1 MPRWIA
7 HLDMDCFFV
16 SVERLLDPS
25 LAGKPVVVGG
35 DPNGRGVV
43 ASASYEARRFGVRSA
58 MASRRARELCPRL
71 IFAPGHHRLYG
82 EYHDKVR
89 EILARYAPGVEAASI
104 DEFYLDFSGCNLL
117 HGAIF
122 PLLRRVRGQIAS
134 ELGLPSSA
142 GLAANKLLAK
152 IGSRLAKPGG
162 VMWIP
167 PGAEAEVLAPLPVR
181 AIPGVGPVAGAA
193 LERLGVTRIGHLASI
208 PEQVL
213 AAAFGSWGPELAR
226 KARGESDSPVEE
238 SGERKSVGHE
248 TTFEEDTADPVVL
261 EATICHLVEK
271 AAHRLRKAGM
281 KAGGVTVKV
290 RYSDFRTVTRSRAL
304 PAASDRDGDFLRVA
318 RELVFNSL
326 APEGRGQDEGAP
338 RPGIAGRRVRVRLVG
353 VSLERLRAG
362 SEQLGLF
369 TAARDARLAS
379 LFPAVDKVRAKYG
392 FDALE
397 LATSAMTRAS

>member
-1 MPRWIA
+1 MARWIA

-25 LAGKPVVVGG
+25 LVGKPVVVGG

-58 MASRRARELCPRL
+58 MASRRAKELCPRL
-71 IFAPGHHRLYG
+71 IFAPGHHHLYG

-89 EILARYAPGVEAASI
+89 GILARYAPGVEAASI
-104 DEFYLDFSGCNLL
+104 DEFYLDFSGCTLIYD
-117 HGAIF
+117 GIF
-122 PLLRRVRGQIAS
+122 PLLRRIRALIAA

-142 GLAANKLLAK
+142 GLATNKLLAK

-167 PGAEAEVLAPLPVR
+167 SGAEAEILAPLPVR
-181 AIPGVGPVAGAA
+181 AIPGVGPVTGAM

-208 PEQVL
+208 PSRVL
-213 AAAFGSWGPELAR
+213 EAALGAFGPELAR
-226 KARGESDSPVEE
+226 KARGISESPVAEE
-238 SGERKSVGHE
+238 GERKSVGHE
-248 TTFEEDTADPVVL
+248 TTFEEDTADPIVL

-290 RYSDFRTVTRSRAL
+290 RYSDFRTVTRSRGI
-304 PAASDRDGDFLRVA
+304 AASDRDGELLAVA
-318 RELVFNSL
+318 RQLM
-326 APEGRGQDEGAP
+326 AGAV
-338 RPGIAGRRVRVRLVG
+338 GRRVRVRLIG
-353 VSLERLRAG
+353 VSLERLRTG

-369 TAARDARLAS
+369 TAARDARLAA

-397 LATSAMTRAS
+397 LATASMTRTS

>member
-35 DPNGRGVV
+35 DPDGRGVV

-58 MASRRARELCPRL
+58 MASRRARELCPQL

-82 EYHDKVR
+82 EYHEKVR
-89 EILARYAPGVEAASI
+89 EILARYAPGVQAASI
-104 DEFYLDFSGCNLL
+104 DEFYLDFSGCTLIYD
-117 HGAIF
+117 GIF
-122 PLLRRVRGQIAS
+122 PLLRRIRALIAA

-167 PGAEAEVLAPLPVR
+167 PGAEAEILAPLPVR

-208 PEQVL
+208 PSKVL
-213 AAAFGSWGPELAR
+213 EAALGSWGPELAR

-238 SGERKSVGHE
+238 GGERKSVGHE
-248 TTFEEDTADPVVL
+248 TTFAEDTADQIVL

-290 RYSDFRTVTRSRAL
+290 RYSDFRTVTRSRGI
-304 PAASDRDGDFLRVA
+304 AASDRDGELLAVA
-318 RELVFNSL
+318 RELM
-326 APEGRGQDEGAP
+326 AGAV
-338 RPGIAGRRVRVRLVG
+338 GRRVRVRLLG

-379 LFPAVDKVRAKYG
+379 LFPAVDRVRAKYG
-392 FDALE
+392 FDALA
-397 LATSAMTRAS
+397 LATAAMTRAS

>member
-25 LAGKPVVVGG
+25 LIGTPVVVGG

-58 MASRRARELCPRL
+58 MASRRAKELCPRL

-89 EILARYAPGVEAASI
+89 EILARYAPRVEAASI

-122 PLLRRVRGQIAS
+122 PLLRRIRGLIAS

-162 VMWIP
+162 VVWIP
-167 PGAEAEVLAPLPVR
+167 PGAEAEILAPLPVR
-181 AIPGVGPVAGAA
+181 VIPGVGPVAGAA
-193 LERLGVTRIGHLASI
+193 LERLGVTRVGHLASI
-208 PEQVL
+208 PSTVL
-213 AAAFGSWGPELAR
+213 EAAFGSWGPELAR

-238 SGERKSVGHE
+238 GGERKSVGHE

-261 EATICHLVEK
+261 EATICRLVEK
-271 AAHRLRKAGM
+271 AAHRLRKAGL

-304 PAASDRDGDFLRVA
+304 PAASDRDGELLAAA
-318 RELVFNSL
+318 RELMF
-326 APEGRGQDEGAP
+326 GAV
-338 RPGIAGRRVRVRLVG
+338 GRRVRVRLIG

-369 TAARDARLAS
+369 TAARDARLAL
-379 LFPAVDKVRAKYG
+379 LFPAVDRVRKKYG
-392 FDALE
+392 FGSIE
-397 LATSAMTRAS
+397 LATSAITKAS

>member
-1 MPRWIA
+1 MDRWIA

-25 LAGKPVVVGG
+25 LVGKPVVVGG
-35 DPNGRGVV
+35 DPDGRGVV

-58 MASRRARELCPRL
+58 MASRRARELCPQL
-71 IFAPGHHRLYG
+71 IFAPGHHHLYG

-89 EILARYAPGVEAASI
+89 EILARYAPGIQAASI
-104 DEFYLDFSGCNLL
+104 DEFYLDFTGCNLL
-117 HGAIF
+117 HGSIF
-122 PLLRRVRGQIAS
+122 PLLRRMRALIDS

-167 PGAEAEVLAPLPVR
+167 PGAEAEILAPLPVR

-193 LERLGVTRIGHLASI
+193 LERLGVTRIGQLASI
-208 PEQVL
+208 PPKVL
-213 AAAFGSWGPELAR
+213 EAALGSWGPELAR
-226 KARGESDSPVEE
+226 KAQGESDSSVEE
-238 SGERKSVGHE
+238 AGERKSVGHE
-248 TTFEEDTADPVVL
+248 TTFAEDTADPLVL

-290 RYSDFRTVTRSRAL
+290 RYADFRTVTRSRAL
-304 PAASDRDGDFLRVA
+304 PAASDRDGELLAAA
-318 RELVFNSL
+318 RELLF
-326 APEGRGQDEGAP
+326 GAV
-338 RPGIAGRRVRVRLVG
+338 GRRVRVRLIG

-369 TAARDARLAS
+369 SAARDARLAS
-379 LFPAVDKVRAKYG
+379 LFPAVDRVRKKYG
-392 FDALE
+392 FDSIE
-397 LATSAMTRAS
+397 LATSAITKAS

>member
-1 MPRWIA
+1 MPLPRWIA

-35 DPNGRGVV
+35 DPSGRGVV

-58 MASRRARELCPRL
+58 MASKRAKELCPGL
-71 IFAPGHHRLYG
+71 IFVAGHHHLYG
-82 EYHDKVR
+82 EHHDKVR

-122 PLLRRVRGQIAS
+122 PLLRRILEQVSS

-152 IGSRLAKPGG
+152 VGSRLAKPAG

-167 PGAEAEVLAPLPVR
+167 AGAEAEILAPLPVR
-181 AIPGVGPVAGAA
+181 AIPGVGPVTRTM
-193 LERLGVTRIGHLASI
+193 LERLGVTRVGHLASI
-208 PEQVL
+208 PKPVL
-213 AAAFGSWGPELAR
+213 EAALGAFGPELAR
-226 KARGESDSPVEE
+226 KARGISESPVAE
-238 SGERKSVGHE
+238 GDERKSVGHE
-248 TTFEEDTADPVVL
+248 TTFEEDTADPIVL

-281 KAGGVTVKV
+281 KAGGVTVKI
-290 RYSDFRTVTRSRAL
+290 RYSDFRTVTRSRGI
-304 PAASDRDGDFLRVA
+304 AASDRDGELLAVA
-318 RELVFNSL
+318 RELM
-326 APEGRGQDEGAP
+326 AGAV
-338 RPGIAGRRVRVRLVG
+338 GRRVRVRLIG

-362 SEQLGLF
+362 SEQIGLF

-379 LFPAVDKVRAKYG
+379 LFPAVDRVRKKYG
-392 FDALE
+392 FDSIE
-397 LATSAMTRAS
+397 LATSAITKAS

>member
-1 MPRWIA
+1 
-7 HLDMDCFFV
+7 MDCFFV

-25 LAGKPVVVGG
+25 LVGKPVVVGG

-58 MASRRARELCPRL
+58 MASRRAQELCPRL
-71 IFAPGHHRLYG
+71 IFAPGHHHLYG
-82 EYHDKVR
+82 EYHAKVR
-89 EILARYAPGVEAASI
+89 EILARFAPGVEAASI

-117 HGAIF
+117 YDGVF
-122 PLLRRVRGQIAS
+122 PLLRRIRALIAC

-142 GLAANKLLAK
+142 GLATNKLLAK

-167 PGAEAEVLAPLPVR
+167 PGAEAEILAPLPVR
-181 AIPGVGPVAGAA
+181 AIPGVGPVAGAT
-193 LERLGVTRIGHLASI
+193 LERLGVTRVGHLASI
-208 PEQVL
+208 PAQVL
-213 AAAFGSWGPELAR
+213 EAALGSWGPELAR
-226 KARGESDSPVEE
+226 KAHGESDSPVEE
-238 SGERKSVGHE
+238 GGERKSVGHE
-248 TTFEEDTADPVVL
+248 TTFEEDTADPLVL

-304 PAASDRDGDFLRVA
+304 PAASDRDGELLAVA
-318 RELVFNSL
+318 RELMT
-326 APEGRGQDEGAP
+326 GAV
-338 RPGIAGRRVRVRLVG
+338 GRRVRVRLIG

-379 LFPAVDKVRAKYG
+379 LFPAVDRVRAKYG
-392 FDALE
+392 FAALE
-397 LATSAMTRAS
+397 LATSAITKAS

>member
-1 MPRWIA
+1 MPRWVA

-25 LAGKPVVVGG
+25 LAGRPVVVGG
-35 DPNGRGVV
+35 DPDGRGVV

-58 MASRRARELCPRL
+58 MASRRAKELCPGL
-71 IFAPGHHRLYG
+71 IFAPGHHHLYG

-89 EILARYAPGVEAASI
+89 EVLARFAPGVEAASI

-122 PLLRRVRGQIAS
+122 PLLRRIRDQIAS

-142 GLAANKLLAK
+142 GLGANKLIAK
-152 IGSRLAKPGG
+152 IGSRLAKPAG

-167 PGAEAEVLAPLPVR
+167 HGAEAEVLAPLPVR
-181 AIPGVGPVAGAA
+181 AIPGVGPVTGAT

-208 PEQVL
+208 PEKVL
-213 AAAFGSWGPELAR
+213 EAALGAFGPELAR
-226 KARGESDSPVEE
+226 KARGESDSPVAEG
-238 SGERKSVGHE
+238 GERKSVGHE

-290 RYSDFRTVTRSRAL
+290 RYSDFRTVTRSRGI
-304 PAASDRDGDFLRVA
+304 AASDRDGELLAVA
-318 RELVFNSL
+318 RELM
-326 APEGRGQDEGAP
+326 EGAV
-338 RPGIAGRRVRVRLVG
+338 GRRVRVRLIG
-353 VSLERLRAG
+353 VSLERLRVG

-379 LFPAVDKVRAKYG
+379 LFPAVDRVRKKYG
-392 FDALE
+392 FDSIE
-397 LATSAMTRAS
+397 LATSAITKAS

>member
-25 LAGKPVVVGG
+25 LVGKPVVVGG

-89 EILARYAPGVEAASI
+89 EVLARYAPGVQAASI

-122 PLLRRVRGQIAS
+122 PLLRRIRALIAS

-142 GLAANKLLAK
+142 GLATNKLLAK

-181 AIPGVGPVAGAA
+181 AIPGVGPVAGAT

-208 PEQVL
+208 PSMVL
-213 AAAFGSWGPELAR
+213 EAALGSWGPELAR

-238 SGERKSVGHE
+238 GGERKSVGHE

-261 EATICHLVEK
+261 EATICRLVEK

-304 PAASDRDGDFLRVA
+304 PAASDRDGELLAAA
-318 RELVFNSL
+318 RELMF
-326 APEGRGQDEGAP
+326 GAV
-338 RPGIAGRRVRVRLVG
+338 GRRVRVRLIG

-379 LFPAVDKVRAKYG
+379 LFPAVDRVRKKYG
-392 FDALE
+392 FDSIE
-397 LATSAMTRAS
+397 LATSAITKAS

>member
-16 SVERLLDPS
+16 SVERLLDPT
-25 LAGKPVVVGG
+25 LVGKPVVVGG

-104 DEFYLDFSGCNLL
+104 DEFYLDFSGCTLL
-117 HGAIF
+117 YDGVF
-122 PLLRRVRGQIAS
+122 PLLRRIRALIAA

-142 GLAANKLLAK
+142 GLATNKLLAK

-167 PGAEAEVLAPLPVR
+167 PGAEAEILAPLSVR

-193 LERLGVTRIGHLASI
+193 LERLGVTRVGHLASI
-208 PEQVL
+208 PAKVL
-213 AAAFGSWGPELAR
+213 EAALGSWGPELAR
-226 KARGESDSPVEE
+226 KARGESDSPVAEG
-238 SGERKSVGHE
+238 GERKSVGHE
-248 TTFEEDTADPVVL
+248 TTFEEDTADPLVL

-271 AAHRLRKAGM
+271 AAHRLRTAGL

-290 RYSDFRTVTRSRAL
+290 RYSDFRTVTRSRGI
-304 PAASDRDGDFLRVA
+304 PASDRDGELLAVA
-318 RELVFNSL
+318 RELM
-326 APEGRGQDEGAP
+326 EGAV
-338 RPGIAGRRVRVRLVG
+338 GRRVRVRLLG

-392 FDALE
+392 FAALE
-397 LATSAMTRAS
+397 LATSAITKAS

>member
-25 LAGKPVVVGG
+25 LVGKPVVVGG
-35 DPNGRGVV
+35 DPDGRGVV

-58 MASRRARELCPRL
+58 MASRRAKELCPQL
-71 IFAPGHHRLYG
+71 IFAPGHHHLYG

-89 EILARYAPGVEAASI
+89 EILARWAPGVEAASI

-117 HGAIF
+117 HGPIF
-122 PLLRRVRGQIAS
+122 PLLRRIRERIDA

-152 IGSRLAKPGG
+152 VGSRLAKPAG

-167 PGAEAEVLAPLPVR
+167 PGTEAEILAPLPVR
-181 AIPGVGPVAGAA
+181 AIPGVGPVTGAA
-193 LERLGVTRIGHLASI
+193 LERLGVTRIGQLASI
-208 PEQVL
+208 PSRVL
-213 AAAFGSWGPELAR
+213 EAALGAFGPELAR

-261 EATICHLVEK
+261 EATICRLVEK

-290 RYSDFRTVTRSRAL
+290 RYSDFRTVTRSRGI
-304 PAASDRDGDFLRVA
+304 AASDRDGDLLTVA
-318 RELVFNSL
+318 RELM
-326 APEGRGQDEGAP
+326 QGAV
-338 RPGIAGRRVRVRLVG
+338 GRRVRVRLIG

-379 LFPAVDKVRAKYG
+379 LFPAVDRVRAKFG

-397 LATSAMTRAS
+397 LATAGLQKATSVH

>member
-1 MPRWIA
+1 MSRWIA

-25 LAGKPVVVGG
+25 LVGKPVVVGG

-58 MASRRARELCPRL
+58 MASKRAKELCPGL
-71 IFAPGHHRLYG
+71 IFAPGHHHLYG
-82 EYHDKVR
+82 EHHDKVR

-122 PLLRRVRGQIAS
+122 PLLRRIRGQIAA
-134 ELGLPSSA
+134 ELGLPSSV

-152 IGSRLAKPGG
+152 IGSRLAKPAG

-167 PGAEAEVLAPLPVR
+167 EGAEAELLAPLPVR
-181 AIPGVGPVAGAA
+181 AIPGVGPVTGAM
-193 LERLGVTRIGHLASI
+193 LERLGVTRVGHLASI
-208 PEQVL
+208 PPRVL
-213 AAAFGSWGPELAR
+213 EAALGAFGPELAR
-226 KARGESDSPVEE
+226 KARGVSASPVAEA
-238 SGERKSVGHE
+238 GERKSVGHE
-248 TTFEEDTADPVVL
+248 TTFEEDTADPIVL
-261 EATICHLVEK
+261 EATVCHLVEK
-271 AAHRLRKAGM
+271 AAHRLRQAGM

-290 RYSDFRTVTRSRAL
+290 RYSDFRTVTRSRGI
-304 PAASDRDGDFLRVA
+304 PASDRDGELLAAA
-318 RELVFNSL
+318 RELMF
-326 APEGRGQDEGAP
+326 GAV
-338 RPGIAGRRVRVRLVG
+338 GRRVRVRLIG
-353 VSLERLRAG
+353 VSLERLRVG

-392 FDALE
+392 FDALT
-397 LATSAMTRAS
+397 LATAAMTRAS

>member
-35 DPNGRGVV
+35 DPDGRGVV

-58 MASRRARELCPRL
+58 MASRRAKELCPQL
-71 IFAPGHHRLYG
+71 IFAPGHHHLYG

-89 EILARYAPGVEAASI
+89 EILARFAPGVQAASI
-104 DEFYLDFSGCNLL
+104 DEFYLDFSGCDLL

-122 PLLRRVRGQIAS
+122 PLLRRIRELIAA
-134 ELGLPSSA
+134 ELGLPSSL

-152 IGSRLAKPGG
+152 VGSRLAKPAG

-167 PGAEAEVLAPLPVR
+167 PGAEAEILAPLPVR
-181 AIPGVGPVAGAA
+181 AIPGVGPVTGAA
-193 LERLGVTRIGHLASI
+193 LERLGVTRVGHLASI
-208 PEQVL
+208 PEKVL
-213 AAAFGSWGPELAR
+213 EAALGAYGPELAR

-238 SGERKSVGHE
+238 GGERKSVGHE

-261 EATICHLVEK
+261 EATICRLVEK

-290 RYSDFRTVTRSRAL
+290 RYSDFRTVTRSRGL
-304 PAASDRDGDFLRVA
+304 PAASDRDGELLTAA
-318 RELVFNSL
+318 RELMF
-326 APEGRGQDEGAP
+326 GAV
-338 RPGIAGRRVRVRLVG
+338 GRRVRVRLIG

-369 TAARDARLAS
+369 TASRDARLAS

-392 FDALE
+392 FDALA
-397 LATSAMTRAS
+397 LATAAMTRTS

>member
-25 LAGKPVVVGG
+25 LVGKPVVVGG
-35 DPNGRGVV
+35 DPDGRGVV

-58 MASRRARELCPRL
+58 MASKRAKELCPRL
-71 IFAPGHHRLYG
+71 IFAPGHHHLYG

-89 EILARYAPGVEAASI
+89 EVLARWAPGVEAASI

-122 PLLRRVRGQIAS
+122 PLLRRIRAQISS
-134 ELGLPSSA
+134 ELGLPSSV

-152 IGSRLAKPGG
+152 VGSRLAKPAG

-167 PGAEAEVLAPLPVR
+167 PGAEAEILAPLPVR
-181 AIPGVGPVAGAA
+181 AIPGVGPVTGAA
-193 LERLGVTRIGHLASI
+193 LERLGVTRVGHLASI
-208 PEQVL
+208 PVKVL
-213 AAAFGSWGPELAR
+213 EAALGSWGPELAR

-238 SGERKSVGHE
+238 GGERKSVGHE

-261 EATICHLVEK
+261 EATICRLVEK

-290 RYSDFRTVTRSRAL
+290 RYSDFRTVTRSRGI
-304 PAASDRDGDFLRVA
+304 AASDRDGELLAVA
-318 RELVFNSL
+318 RALM
-326 APEGRGQDEGAP
+326 EGAV
-338 RPGIAGRRVRVRLVG
+338 GRRVRVRLIG

-379 LFPAVDKVRAKYG
+379 LFPAVDRVRAKYG

-397 LATSAMTRAS
+397 LATAGLTRAS

>member
-16 SVERLLDPS
+16 SVERLLAPS
-25 LAGKPVVVGG
+25 LIGKPVVVGG
-35 DPNGRGVV
+35 DPDGRGVV

-58 MASRRARELCPRL
+58 MASRRAKELCPGL
-71 IFAPGHHRLYG
+71 IFAPGHHHLYG

-89 EILARYAPGVEAASI
+89 EILARFAPGVEAASI

-122 PLLRRVRGQIAS
+122 PLLRRIRDRISV
-134 ELGLPSSA
+134 ELGLLSSA
-142 GLAANKLLAK
+142 GLGANKLIAK
-152 IGSRLAKPGG
+152 IGSRLAKPAG

-167 PGAEAEVLAPLPVR
+167 HGAEAQILAPLPAR
-181 AIPGVGPVAGAA
+181 AIPGVGPVTGAT

-208 PEQVL
+208 PAKVL
-213 AAAFGSWGPELAR
+213 EAALGAFGPELAR
-226 KARGESDSPVEE
+226 KAHGESDSPVAED
-238 SGERKSVGHE
+238 GERKSVGHE

-271 AAHRLRKAGM
+271 AAHRLRKTGM

-290 RYSDFRTVTRSRAL
+290 RYSDFRTVTRSRGI
-304 PAASDRDGDFLRVA
+304 AASDRDGELLAVA
-318 RELVFNSL
+318 RALM
-326 APEGRGQDEGAP
+326 DGAV
-338 RPGIAGRRVRVRLVG
+338 GRRVRVRLIG
-353 VSLERLRAG
+353 VSLERLRVG

-369 TAARDARLAS
+369 TAARDARLAA

-392 FDALE
+392 FDALA
-397 LATSAMTRAS
+397 LATAAMTRAS

>member
-35 DPNGRGVV
+35 DPDGRGVV

-58 MASRRARELCPRL
+58 MASRRAKELCPQL
-71 IFAPGHHRLYG
+71 IFAPGHHHLYG
-82 EYHDKVR
+82 EYHGKVR
-89 EILARYAPGVEAASI
+89 EILARFAPGVEAASI
-104 DEFYLDFSGCNLL
+104 DEFYLDFSGCDLL

-122 PLLRRVRGQIAS
+122 PLLRRIRDQVAV

-142 GLAANKLLAK
+142 GLGANKLIAK
-152 IGSRLAKPGG
+152 IGSRLAKPAG

-167 PGAEAEVLAPLPVR
+167 HGAEAEVLAPLPAR
-181 AIPGVGPVAGAA
+181 ALPGVGPVTGAT
-193 LERLGVTRIGHLASI
+193 LERLGVTRVGHLASI
-208 PEQVL
+208 PAKVL
-213 AAAFGSWGPELAR
+213 EAALGSWGPELAR

-238 SGERKSVGHE
+238 AGERKSVGHE
-248 TTFEEDTADPVVL
+248 TTFEEDTADPIVL
-261 EATICHLVEK
+261 EATICRLVGK
-271 AAHRLRKAGM
+271 AAHRLRKAGL
-281 KAGGVTVKV
+281 KAGGVTLKV

-304 PAASDRDGDFLRVA
+304 SAASDRDGELLAAA
-318 RELVFNSL
+318 RELL
-326 APEGRGQDEGAP
+326 IGAV
-338 RPGIAGRRVRVRLVG
+338 GRRVRVRLIG

-379 LFPAVDKVRAKYG
+379 LFPAVDRVRAKYG
-392 FDALE
+392 FAALE
-397 LATSAMTRAS
+397 LATAAMTRAS

>member
-25 LAGKPVVVGG
+25 LVGRPVVVGG

-58 MASRRARELCPRL
+58 MASRRAKELCPRL
-71 IFAPGHHRLYG
+71 IFAAGHHRLYG
-82 EYHDKVR
+82 EYHGKVR

-104 DEFYLDFSGCNLL
+104 DEFYLDFSGCNLIYD
-117 HGAIF
+117 GIF
-122 PLLRRVRGQIAS
+122 PLLRRVRALIFS

-142 GLAANKLLAK
+142 GLATNKLLAK

-167 PGAEAEVLAPLPVR
+167 AGAEAEILAPLPVR

-193 LERLGVTRIGHLASI
+193 LERLGVARVGHLASI
-208 PEQVL
+208 PAQVL
-213 AAAFGSWGPELAR
+213 EAALGSWGPELAR
-226 KARGESDSPVEE
+226 KAHGESDSPVAEG
-238 SGERKSVGHE
+238 GERKSVGHE

-261 EATICHLVEK
+261 EATICRLVEK
-271 AAHRLRKAGM
+271 AAHRLRKAGL
-281 KAGGVTVKV
+281 KAAGVTVKV
-290 RYSDFRTVTRSRAL
+290 RYSDFRTVTRSRGI
-304 PAASDRDGDFLRVA
+304 AASDRDGDLLAVA
-318 RELVFNSL
+318 RELMH
-326 APEGRGQDEGAP
+326 GAV
-338 RPGIAGRRVRVRLVG
+338 GRRVRVRLLG

-379 LFPAVDKVRAKYG
+379 LFPAVDKIRAKYG

-397 LATSAMTRAS
+397 LATAAMTRTS

>member
-1 MPRWIA
+1 MFRWIA

-16 SVERLLDPS
+16 SVERLLDPA

-43 ASASYEARRFGVRSA
+43 ASASYEARRYGVRSA
-58 MASRRARELCPRL
+58 MASRRAKDLCPPL

-89 EILARYAPGVEAASI
+89 EILERYAPGIEAASI
-104 DEFYLDFSGCNLL
+104 DEFYLDFSGCNLIYD
-117 HGAIF
+117 GVF
-122 PLLRRVRGQIAS
+122 PLLRRIRGQIMS

-142 GLAANKLLAK
+142 GLAANKLVAK
-152 IGSRLAKPGG
+152 IGSRLAKPAG

-167 PGAEAEVLAPLPVR
+167 HGAEAGILAPLPVR
-181 AIPGVGPVAGAA
+181 AIPGIGPVAGAA
-193 LERLGVTRIGHLASI
+193 LERLGVTRVGHLASI
-208 PEQVL
+208 PEKVL
-213 AAAFGSWGPELAR
+213 EAALGSWGPELAR

-248 TTFEEDTADPVVL
+248 TTFDVDTADPVVL
-261 EATICHLVEK
+261 EATMCRLVGK
-271 AAHRLRKAGM
+271 AAHRLRKSGM

-304 PAASDRDGDFLRVA
+304 SPASDRDGELLAAA
-318 RELVFNSL
+318 RELMF
-326 APEGRGQDEGAP
+326 GAV
-338 RPGIAGRRVRVRLVG
+338 GRRVRVRLIG
-353 VSLERLRAG
+353 VALERLRLSG
-362 SEQLGLF
+362 EQLGLF

-379 LFPAVDKVRAKYG
+379 LFPAVDRVREKYG
-392 FDALE
+392 FAALE
-397 LATSAMTRAS
+397 LATASLPKSEAVH